1 MLIFTV
7 QTSFFLNKPWNQS
20 TEVFGMVLHDDGDD
34 DDDEDDDDDHD
45 HDHSGD
51 KSSDEKMVMSMSM
64 MILWYD
70 MIR

>member
-20 TEVFGMVLHDDGDD
+20 TEVLGMVLHDDGDD
-34 DDDEDDDDDHD
+34 DDDEDDDDHD